1 MVKLVE
7 KKKTRHYFYTVVV
20 MLTVWH
26 ILSKLLNMSIIPSP
40 IDVLINLSE
49 TFFSKIF
56 VHTFFST
63 WRIIAGVLLA
73 IILGVP
79 IGLCM
84 GYFHMWDRILSPFI
98 YFQYPIPKMALLP
111 IVMLVFGLGEFP
123 KIIMII
129 LIVIFQVVVAVRDTV
144 KNIPEETYY
153 PLYSI
158 GGTHLDIFKEIVIP
172 ASLPKL
178 LTTLRIAIGTAISV
192 LFFTETF
199 GTEHGMGYFIMD
211 AWMRVNYLEMYAG
224 ILVLSSMGFLL
235 FVTIDYLE
243 KVLCPWRQKKE

>member
-1 MVKLVE
+1 MTE
-7 KKKTRHYFYTVVV
+7 KREIRHYLYTVAV
-20 MLTVWH
+20 MLAVWYM
-26 ILSKLLNMSIIPSP
+26 LSKLLKIPIIPSP
-40 IDVLINLSE
+40 IDVFVCLSQI
-49 TFFSKIF
+49 FFTKMV
-56 VHTFFST
+56 VHVVFST
-63 WRIIAGVLLA
+63 WRIVAGVLSAL
-73 IILGVP
+73 ILGVP

-84 GYFHMWDRILSPFI
+84 GYFQRWDKLLSPLV
-98 YFQYPIPKMALLP
+98 YFQYPIPKIALLP
-111 IVMLVFGLGEFP
+111 IVMLIFGLGEFP
-123 KIIMII
+123 KIIMIV
-129 LIVIFQVVVAVRDTV
+129 LIVIFQIVVAVRDTV

-178 LTTLRIAIGTAISV
+178 LTSLRIAMGTAISV

-199 GTEHGMGYFIMD
+199 GTEQGMGYFIMD

-224 ILVLSSMGFLL
+224 IVVLSMMGFLL

-243 KVLCPWRQKKE
+243 RRLCPWKQEKE